1 MSEQKKALQL
11 ASVASM
17 IDQFNIPNIEI
28 LQSLGYQVD
37 VVADFTHP
45 GTITDERCKN
55 LRKRLSDTNVRV
67 FDRAIPRTLN
77 FRAISLAYKQVKEL
91 LEKENYNLL
100 HCHSPIGGVIARQAA
115 KELRS
120 KGLKVIYT
128 AHGFHFYDRAPLKNW
143 LVFYPIEKYYS
154 RYTDVLITI
163 NKEDYKR
170 ASEKFKAKKVVYIPG
185 VGVDTEK
192 FAPRKSRRERIRTE
206 LRIPNNRILLLSVGE
221 LNENKN
227 HESVIRA
234 IGGIE
239 NITYVIV
246 GKGELKERLQKTAT
260 DCGIDLRLVGFRT
273 DVADFYDAADVYIL
287 PSIREGLNV
296 SLMEAMA
303 SGLPCLAGKI
313 RGNVDL
319 VDEEK
324 GGCLFNPSSVDEIK
338 SAVQKIVDMPTEDRE
353 ELGLHNL
360 SMIRSFDLQTVENIA
375 SEIYRGRLSENSKSV
390 FESGDRTSKFGLYKE

>member
-45 GTITDERCKN
+45 GTITTERCEN
-55 LRKRLSDTNVRV
+55 LKKRLSDMNVRI
-67 FDRAIPRTLN
+67 FDIAIPRSLN
-77 FRAISLAYKQVKEL
+77 PLAISSAFKRVKEL

-100 HCHSPIGGVIARQAA
+100 HCHSPIGGAIARQAA
-115 KELRS
+115 KGLRS

-128 AHGFHFYDRAPLKNW
+128 AHGFHFYNGAPLKNW
-143 LVFYPIEKYYS
+143 LIFYPIEKWFS
-154 RYTDVLITI
+154 RYTDVLIMI
-163 NKEDYKR
+163 NEEDYKR

-192 FAPRKSRRERIRTE
+192 FSPRKSGREWIRKE
-206 LRIPNNRILLLSVGE
+206 LIIPDNRILLLSVGE

-227 HESVIRA
+227 HELVIRA
-234 IGGIE
+234 ISGID

-246 GKGELKERLQKTAT
+246 GKGELAEQLQKTAT
-260 DCGIDLRLVGFRT
+260 ECGVDLRLAGFRT

-303 SGLPCLAGKI
+303 SGLPCLAGII

-319 VDEEK
+319 VDEGK
-324 GGCLFNPSSVDEIK
+324 GGYLFTPSSVDEIK
-338 SAVQKIVDMPTEDRE
+338 TAIHEMVNMTIEDRQ
-353 ELGLHNL
+353 ELGLYN
-360 SMIRSFDLQTVENIA
+360 SNKIRSFDLQTVGNITA
-375 SEIYRGRLSENSKSV
+375 EIFRG
-390 FESGDRTSKFGLYKE
+390 G